1 MKEIIAVI
9 GKNFGDEGKGQ
20 TVNDLC
26 RRGSALVVRH
36 NGGAQAGHTV
46 EEGDFRFVFHQLG
59 SGSYQGCPT
68 FWAETFLPDL
78 LKLGEEMEALA
89 AFSPITHVHAS
100 PDCACTTVYDVLLN
114 SLTETLRGSQKHG
127 SCGMGIFE
135 AVLRGRKEPFR
146 LTLGDLMDWDAPY
159 LLQKLHRIRE
169 QYAKPRLESLC
180 RQFPEQ
186 FDRKEITGWADLICD
201 DQVLFNATKIMLD
214 NFRKYVIP
222 DDFCRLAAQYDRII
236 FENAQGLMLDWDN
249 EEYSPHLTASHTGLK
264 NVAALLGKLSRP
276 YSLDVIYVT
285 RAYVTRHGA
294 GRLDH
299 ECPGAEINPQMR
311 DATNVPNPWQD
322 ALRYARHPRGE
333 DFFRYI
339 RRDLAWLDASRDILQ
354 IPVES
359 DVSRHIPQASADS
372 DPSRHIP
379 QIPAESDASRHIPQ
393 ASAETDASRD
403 ILQIPAETD
412 ACRDILQAP
421 AETNAFADVP
431 IDSWKLATPNHPG
444 YPAVRTVLRLTH
456 LDETGGRV
464 IFAGG
469 DMSLKEFR
477 AFCGR
482 HAPELIIEEYW
493 RKE

>member
-1 MKEIIAVI
+1 MKEIIVVI

-26 RRGSALVVRH
+26 RTGNALVVRH
-36 NGGAQAGHTV
+36 NGGAQAGPTV
-46 EEGDFRFVFHQLG
+46 EEGDFRVVFHQLG
-59 SGSYQGCPT
+59 SGSYRGCPT
-68 FWAETFLPDL
+68 FWARSFLPDL

-146 LTLGDLMDWDAPY
+146 LTLGELMDRDAPS
-159 LLQKLHRIRE
+159 LLQRLHRIRE
-169 QYAKPRLESLC
+169 QYAKPRLENLR

-186 FDRKEITGWADLICD
+186 FGRKEIIGWADLICD
-201 DQVLFNATKIMLD
+201 DQVLFNATGIMWD
-214 NFRKYVIP
+214 NLRKYVIP
-222 DDFCRLAAQYDRII
+222 NNFSRLAAQYDRII
-236 FENAQGLMLDWDN
+236 FESAQGLMLDWEN

-264 NVAALLGKLSRP
+264 NVAALLQELPRP

-299 ECPGAEINPQMR
+299 ECPGAEINPQIR

-339 RRDLAWLDASRDILQ
+339 RRDLAWLDASRDVL
-354 IPVES
+354 
-359 DVSRHIPQASADS
+359 
-372 DPSRHIP
+372 
-379 QIPAESDASRHIPQ
+379 Q
-393 ASAETDASRD
+393 ASAETNASCHIPQVPAKTDASRD
-403 ILQIPAETD
+403 V
-412 ACRDILQAP
+412 LQAS
-421 AETNAFADVP
+421 AETNAFAD
-431 IDSWKLATPNHPG
+431 IHKGSWPVIPANPQNRSG

-456 LDETGGRV
+456 LDETRGMV
-464 IFAGG
+464 IFADG
-469 DMSLKEFR
+469 DMNLEEFR

>member
-1 MKEIIAVI
+1 MKEIIVVI

-26 RRGSALVVRH
+26 RTGNALVVRH

-59 SGSYQGCPT
+59 SGSYRGCPT
-68 FWAETFLPDL
+68 FWARSFLPDL

-146 LTLGDLMDWDAPY
+146 LTLGELMDRDAPY
-159 LLQKLHRIRE
+159 LLQRLHRIRE
-169 QYAKPRLESLC
+169 QYAKPRLENLR

-186 FDRKEITGWADLICD
+186 FGRKEIIGWADLICD
-201 DQVLFNATKIMLD
+201 DQVLFNATGIMWD
-214 NFRKYVIP
+214 NLRKYVIP
-222 DDFCRLAAQYDRII
+222 NNFSRLAAQYDRII
-236 FENAQGLMLDWDN
+236 FESAQGLMLDWEN

-264 NVAALLGKLSRP
+264 NVAALLQELPRP

-299 ECPGAEINPQMR
+299 ECPGAEINPQIR

-333 DFFRYI
+333 DSFAISAGTWRGWTLPGMSCRLRQRRMLRAISHRFRRKRMLPGMSCRLRQRRMLLLISTKARGRSYQPI
-339 RRDLAWLDASRDILQ
+339 RRTVPDIR
-354 IPVES
+354 P
-359 DVSRHIPQASADS
+359 SARCFGL
-372 DPSRHIP
+372 P
-379 QIPAESDASRHIPQ
+379 
-393 ASAETDASRD
+393 
-403 ILQIPAETD
+403 ILM
-412 ACRDILQAP
+412 
-421 AETNAFADVP
+421 
-431 IDSWKLATPNHPG
+431 KPG
-444 YPAVRTVLRLTH
+444 
-456 LDETGGRV
+456 E
-464 IFAGG
+464 
-469 DMSLKEFR
+469 
-477 AFCGR
+477 
-482 HAPELIIEEYW
+482 W
-493 RKE
+493 